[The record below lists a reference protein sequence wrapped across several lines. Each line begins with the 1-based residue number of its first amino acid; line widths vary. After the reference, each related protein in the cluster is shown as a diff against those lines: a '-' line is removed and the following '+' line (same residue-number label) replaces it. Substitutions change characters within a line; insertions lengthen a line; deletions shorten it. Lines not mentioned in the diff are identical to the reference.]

1 MVKVSRTPYDV
12 ALSKQV
18 CVSFPPLKTK
28 PNIYTVF
35 TTSSV
40 VRTVASLLQQIVLQV
55 FPETFFKQVETCFKK
70 IAESV

>member
-18 CVSFPPLKTK
+18 CVLSTLEDQT
-28 PNIYTVF
+28 NIYTVF

-40 VRTVASLLQQIVLQV
+40 VRIVASLLQLIVLQV
-55 FPETFFKQVETCFKK
+55 LPETFFKQVETCFKK